1 MNPPRLDKDGLP
13 LEIKIL
19 KIKDTDDISEINVTH
34 DRMSLLPEEQ
44 AKGKKAAKNN
54 VLKKLK
60 EFQLFDL
67 RFEEQKD

>member
-1 MNPPRLDKDGLP
+1 MDKHLDKDGLP

-19 KIKDTDDISEINVTH
+19 RIKDTDDISEINATVNDDTFNK
-34 DRMSLLPEEQ
+34 D
-44 AKGKKAAKNN
+44 KKTAKNN

-67 RFEEQKD
+67 RF

>member
-1 MNPPRLDKDGLP
+1 MDKRLDKDGLP

-19 KIKDTDDISEINVTH
+19 KIKDTDDISEINATVH
-34 DRMSLLPEEQ
+34 DDTFI
-44 AKGKKAAKNN
+44 KDKKTAKNN